1 MGNLTLHFVQQFR
14 QLLSCWLRSVI
25 YMLLQSLSNLMLK
38 VRRIGN
44 PNSVSKIIGTTL
56 LISMRLAANVIRA
69 EVCPKCTHI

>member
-1 MGNLTLHFVQQFR
+1 
-14 QLLSCWLRSVI
+14 
-25 YMLLQSLSNLMLK
+25 MLK